1 MVRASTSAASA
12 ADKVKVGT
20 VRAEETTATV
30 AVSIAT
36 DAASKPTDG
45 GIKPMGVGATEP
57 PLPTHLTPAPF

>member
-12 ADKVKVGT
+12 AAKVKAGT
-20 VRAEETTATV
+20 VRGAEMTATV

-45 GIKPMGVGATEP
+45 GIKPMGVGVTEP
-57 PLPTHLTPAPF
+57 PYQLI